1 VESLPTRS
9 ETQEKAVKM
18 IPDRTGRFR
27 ERPYYELSELEERS
41 EQAITAFLRQR
52 YGFDRSPVPTEAF
65 TVLIERD
72 ATDLD
77 LSATLSDKEHDVF
90 GVTYFLRGKKP
101 HVRILRELWE
111 QSWRVN
117 RLRTTLAHEY
127 GHVLLHTWLYDRPD
141 APLGPQTCYS
151 RTMLPTVGV
160 VDWMEWQAGYV
171 SGALLMPQTFIGRE
185 VNVYFR
191 SREISSSVARDS
203 REAAELAQ
211 RISLIFEVS
220 SEAAAVRLSQLGFLS
235 D

>member
-1 VESLPTRS
+1 MESLPTRS

-52 YGFDRSPVPTEAF
+52 YGFDRIPVPTEAF

-141 APLGPQTCYS
+141 APLGPQTCYW

-185 VNVYFR
+185 VNAYFR

-203 REAAELAQ
+203 RRGGGTCATH
-211 RISLIFEVS
+211 F
-220 SEAAAVRLSQLGFLS
+220 S
-235 D
+235 DL

>member
-1 VESLPTRS
+1 M
-9 ETQEKAVKM
+9 KM

-41 EQAITAFLRQR
+41 EQAITAFLRER
-52 YGFDRSPVPTEAF
+52 YGFDRIPVPTEAF
-65 TVLIERD
+65 TMLIERD
-72 ATDLD
+72 AADLD
-77 LSATLSDKEHDVF
+77 MSATLSDHEHDVF
-90 GVTYFLRGKKP
+90 GITYFLRGKKP

-141 APLGPQTCYS
+141 APPGPQTCYW
-151 RTMLPTVGV
+151 RTMLPTAGV
-160 VDWMEWQAGYV
+160 MDWMEWQAGYL
-171 SGALLMPQTFIGRE
+171 SGALLMPETFIRQA
-185 VNVYFR
+185 VNAYFR
-191 SREISSSVARDS
+191 SRDVNSSVTRDS

-211 RISLIFEVS
+211 RVSLIFEVS
-220 SEAAAVRLSQLGFLS
+220 PEAATVRLSQLGFLN